1 MNASYAFILLI
12 LLLGALGVVGVFGL
26 LISYGI
32 GTLAGEVDR
41 DEDPMEAED
50 RISTIKAALQEE
62 STAHPHVPARNYWS
76 AP

>member
-1 MNASYAFILLI
+1 MLQWLI
-12 LLLGALGVVGVFGL
+12 AAIAAALAVCVPVGMLMERGVG
-26 LISYGI
+26 SRD
-32 GTLAGEVDR
+32 VDR